1 MKMTRFFTP
10 EVIFFTFAV
19 RESILF
25 CISQIGRGS
34 KARIAT
40 MPHCVKVSGTEP
52 NSAAACGN
60 TTTPAIHAEQI
71 KNDTFS
77 PRFLNMPR
85 PKTGPVLRIL

>member
-1 MKMTRFFTP
+1 MEDHLIPINCFPWGGSCRP
-10 EVIFFTFAV
+10 EAY
-19 RESILF
+19 
-25 CISQIGRGS
+25 
-34 KARIAT
+34 AIAT
-40 MPHCVKVSGTEP
+40 GKADAISFRLWCFEKHPRITCTEP

>member
-40 MPHCVKVSGTEP
+40 IPHCVNLRGIQH
-52 NSAAACGN
+52 NRAAACGN
-60 TTTPAIHAEQI
+60 TTTPAINAEQI
-71 KNDTFS
+71 KNDTFR
-77 PRFLNMPR
+77 PRFLNIPR

>member
-1 MKMTRFFTP
+1 
-10 EVIFFTFAV
+10 
-19 RESILF
+19 
-25 CISQIGRGS
+25 
-34 KARIAT
+34 

-60 TTTPAIHAEQI
+60 TTTPAINAEQI

>member
-60 TTTPAIHAEQI
+60 TTTPAINTEQI
-71 KNDTFS
+71 KNDTFR
-77 PRFLNMPR
+77 PRF
-85 PKTGPVLRIL
+85 